1 VNNGRIWLVV
11 LSLVFVA
18 ATANA
23 EDRLTITGSST
34 VAPLVLEIAKRY
46 EKQNPGVRIDVQT
59 GGSSRGLIDA
69 QRGTADIGMVSRA
82 LTKQEGDFKAH
93 LLALDG
99 VAIIVHRDNPTE
111 KLSDQQVVSI
121 YTDANQRWKAFGG
134 PDMAITVVHKADG
147 RATQEVF
154 LRHFDLKNSEIRPDV
169 IVGENLQ
176 ALKTVAGNP
185 WSIAYVSIG
194 TADYEVKRGTPI
206 RLLPL
211 AGVAPTVENVRDGS
225 YPMSRPLN
233 LATGDD
239 PQGVVKDFISFAQ
252 SSAVND
258 LIKAQYFVPVAE

>member
-1 VNNGRIWLVV
+1 VNNGRIWLSVW
-11 LSLVFVA
+11 SLVLLS

-23 EDRLTITGSST
+23 DDRLTITGSST
-34 VAPLVLEIAKRY
+34 IAPLVLEIAKRY
-46 EKQNPGVRIDVQT
+46 EKQNSGVRIDVQT
-59 GGSSRGLIDA
+59 GGSSRGLMDA
-69 QRGTADIGMVSRA
+69 RRGTADIGMVSRA
-82 LTKQEGDFKAH
+82 LRKEEGDFEAH

-99 VAIIVHRDNPTE
+99 VAMIVHRDNPTE
-111 KLSDQQVVSI
+111 ELSDQQVASI
-121 YTDANQRWKAFGG
+121 YTDTDQTWEAFGG
-134 PDMAITVVHKADG
+134 PDMAITVVHKAEG

-194 TADYEVKRGTPI
+194 TADYEAKRGTAI

-233 LATGDD
+233 LVTSVA
-239 PQGVVKDFISFAQ
+239 PRGVVKDFISFSQ

-258 LIKAQYFVPVAE
+258 LIKAQYFVPIAE